1 VHLFSSNP
9 GANSQFRN
17 NAIKTSKYTC
27 LNFLPKNLVVQFSKM
42 ANVYFLIISIMQCIN
57 IISISGGKP
66 VMLMP
71 LSFVIVISMI
81 KDIFED
87 YKRHKSD
94 HLENFKK
101 ASVFDETERTFVERY
116 WH

>member
-1 VHLFSSNP
+1 MGDNP
-9 GANSQFRN
+9 REYKHNV
-17 NAIKTSKYTC
+17 IKTSKYTA
-27 LNFLPKNLVVQFSKM
+27 LTFLPKNLIEQFSKM
-42 ANVYFLIISIMQCIN
+42 ANVYFLIISFMQMID

-71 LSFVIVISMI
+71 LSFVIGVSMI

-94 HLENFKK
+94 RTENFKQALVYNK
-101 ASVFDETERTFVERY
+101 Y
-116 WH
+116 

>member
-1 VHLFSSNP
+1 MLDINAF
-9 GANSQFRN
+9 GN
-17 NAIKTSKYTC
+17 NTISTSKYTW
-27 LNFLPKNLVVQFSKM
+27 LTFLPKNLYEQFKKM
-42 ANVYFLIISIMQCIN
+42 ANVYFLVIAVMQTID

-71 LSFVIVISMI
+71 LSFVIAISMI

-94 HLENFKK
+94 H
-101 ASVFDETERTFVERY
+101 
-116 WH
+116 